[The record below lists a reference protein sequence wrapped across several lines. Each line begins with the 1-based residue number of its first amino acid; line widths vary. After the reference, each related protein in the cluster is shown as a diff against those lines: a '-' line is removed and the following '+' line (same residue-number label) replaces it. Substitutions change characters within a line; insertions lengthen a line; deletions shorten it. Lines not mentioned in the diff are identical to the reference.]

1 MKAGWQQSS
10 NDHSLQNYG
19 MEDGNDIKKILMN
32 YSGKKIIKS
41 MQGTTTMRSFVNF
54 LINFFIILRPSADQ
68 YYWAW
73 TGKLACTGLE
83 R

>member
-32 YSGKKIIKS
+32 YSG
-41 MQGTTTMRSFVNF
+41 
-54 LINFFIILRPSADQ
+54 
-68 YYWAW
+68 
-73 TGKLACTGLE
+73 
-83 R
+83 